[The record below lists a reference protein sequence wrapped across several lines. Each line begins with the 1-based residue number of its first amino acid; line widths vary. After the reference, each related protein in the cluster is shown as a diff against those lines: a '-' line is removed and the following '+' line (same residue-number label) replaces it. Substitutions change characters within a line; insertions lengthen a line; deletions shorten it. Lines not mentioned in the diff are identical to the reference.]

1 MKREFQL
8 SLPTLFSVAATRGL
22 LGLGAGLLLS
32 DKLERKR
39 RRRTGFALLGLGVAT
54 TIPLALRVWGSK

>member
-1 MKREFQL
+1 MKRKLQL

-32 DKLERKR
+32 DKLDRKR
-39 RRRTGFALLGLGVAT
+39 RRRTGFVLLGLGVAT
-54 TIPLALRVWGSK
+54 TIPLALRVWGSR

>member
-1 MKREFQL
+1 MKRKFEL

-32 DKLERKR
+32 DKLERKG
-39 RRRTGFALLGLGVAT
+39 RRRTGFALLGLGIAT
-54 TIPLALRVWGSK
+54 TIPLALRVWGSR

>member
-1 MKREFQL
+1 MKRNLQL

-22 LGLGAGLLLS
+22 LGVGAGLLLS
-32 DKLERKR
+32 DKLARKR

-54 TIPLALRVWGSK
+54 TIPLALRVLASR

>member
-1 MKREFQL
+1 MKRKFQL

-39 RRRTGFALLGLGVAT
+39 RRRTGFALLGLGIAT
-54 TIPLALRVWGSK
+54 TIPLALRVWGSR

>member
-22 LGLGAGLLLS
+22 LGVGAGLLLS
-32 DKLERKR
+32 DKLERKD

-54 TIPLALRVWGSK
+54 TIPLALRVWGSR

>member
-54 TIPLALRVWGSK
+54 TIPLALRVWGSR

>member
-1 MKREFQL
+1 MKRKLQL

-32 DKLERKR
+32 DKSVADAASPA
-39 RRRTGFALLGLGVAT
+39 RTNPRCRCSAST
-54 TIPLALRVWGSK
+54 

>member
-22 LGLGAGLLLS
+22 LGVGAGLLLS
-32 DKLERKR
+32 DKLERKD
-39 RRRTGFALLGLGVAT
+39 RRRTGFALLGLGLAA
-54 TIPLALRVWGSK
+54 TIPLALRVWGSR

>member
-1 MKREFQL
+1 MKRKFRL

-54 TIPLALRVWGSK
+54 TIPLALRVWGSR

>member
-1 MKREFQL
+1 MKRKFQL

-32 DKLERKR
+32 DKLERKG
-39 RRRTGFALLGLGVAT
+39 RRRTGFALLGLGIAA
-54 TIPLALRVWGSK
+54 TIPLALRVWGSR

>member
-1 MKREFQL
+1 MKREFEL

>member
-1 MKREFQL
+1 MKRKFQL

-32 DKLERKR
+32 DKLERKG
-39 RRRTGFALLGLGVAT
+39 RRRTGFALLGLGIAT